1 MRLRSGFVVLGGLA
15 LLAPEISAQQAPAP
29 RYYRVTEWESPPG
42 EMGAFRTS
50 RFGGLSKMAKDA
62 KAPASA
68 GFRVYTAENRTIIAR
83 QVDPK
88 DLFSN
93 ANAAIQAAA
102 PDAFRQWQAGLVGG
116 GSTVVRSEIWVEVP
130 EHSYDPA
137 NAPEYTGISSSDV
150 RVAAGKGAAA
160 DSARRD
166 FVKFRQK
173 IGYPY
178 RVAAFRVAIGEAR
191 MVYVTFYDSRE
202 KFFGP
207 NALATLAEKANAT
220 AEWQALGARLVGT
233 MGMEWNSKLWG
244 YNAGISY
251 VPTP

>member
-1 MRLRSGFVVLGGLA
+1 MRLRSGLVVLGSLA
-15 LLAPEISAQQAPAP
+15 VLSAEAGAQQAAPAP
-29 RYYRVTEWESPPG
+29 RYYRVVEWESPPG

-50 RFGGLSKMAKDA
+50 RFGGLAKMAKDA
-62 KAPASA
+62 KAPASV
-68 GFRVYTAENRTIIAR
+68 GFRIYTAENRTIIAR

-93 ANAAIQAAA
+93 PNAPLQAAA
-102 PDAFRQWQAGLVGG
+102 PDAYRQWQAGLGG

-137 NAPEYTGISSSDV
+137 NAPDYTGISVADV
-150 RVAAGKGAAA
+150 TVAAGKGAAA

-178 RVAAFRVAIGEAR
+178 RVAAFRVVLGEVR
-191 MVYVTFYDSRE
+191 TVYVTFFDSRD
-202 KFFGP
+202 KFFGA
-207 NALATLAEKANAT
+207 NQLATLVEKAGAG
-220 AEWQALGARLVGT
+220 AEWQALAARLTGT
-233 MGMEWNSKLWG
+233 MGMDWTSTLWN
-244 YNAGISY
+244 YNAGMSY

>member
-1 MRLRSGFVVLGGLA
+1 MRLRSGFVVLGSLA
-15 LLAPEISAQQAPAP
+15 LLSTTVGAQAPAP

-50 RFGGLSKMAKDA
+50 RFGGLAKMAKDT

-68 GFRVYTAENRTIIAR
+68 GFRIYTAENRTIIAR

-93 ANAAIQAAA
+93 PNAVIQTAA
-102 PDAFRQWQAGLVGG
+102 PEAYRQWQAGLGG

-130 EHSYDPA
+130 EQSYDPA
-137 NAPEYTGISSSDV
+137 NAPEYTGISAAEV

-160 DSARRD
+160 DTARRD
-166 FVKFRQK
+166 LVKFRQK

-207 NALATLAEKANAT
+207 NALTALAEKANAT
-220 AEWQALGARLVGT
+220 AEWQALGARLTGT
-233 MGMEWNSKLWG
+233 MGMEWNTKLWG